1 MARKP
6 AADPF
11 QRWRQTIDRVCRQ
24 ATTPQGRRIAALH
37 SRHLDGLPSDHPSI
51 KDVAPDLRAEWSDR
65 LRKAAK
71 GA

>member
-6 AADPF
+6 AADPTL
-11 QRWRQTIDRVCRQ
+11 RWRQTVDRVCAAA
-24 ATTPQGRRIAALH
+24 ATDQGRRIAGLH

-51 KDVAPDLRAEWSDR
+51 KDIAPDLRAEWSSR

>member
-1 MARKP
+1 MAKKP
-6 AADPF
+6 AADPIL
-11 QRWRQTIDRVCRQ
+11 RWRQTIDRVCRQ
-24 ATTPQGRRIAALH
+24 AATPQGRRIAGLH
-37 SRHLDGLPSDHPSI
+37 SRHLDGLPSNHPSI

>member
-6 AADPF
+6 AADPIL
-11 QRWRQTIDRVCRQ
+11 RWRQTIDRVCRQ

>member
-6 AADPF
+6 ASDPTL
-11 QRWRQTIDRVCRQ
+11 RWRQTVDRVCAA
-24 ATTPQGRRIAALH
+24 ATTAEGRRIAGLH

-51 KDVAPDLRAEWSDR
+51 KDVAPDLRNEWSAR